1 MASEVQSTGR
11 GARVMNEFN
20 SKEGAN
26 LLAVAT
32 GAAVGALAI
41 YVLRTPGGRRL
52 LDTAIGLLDDFS
64 SECARFR
71 QAYTRAQVA
80 VSDGWQAA
88 KGSTMSSTG
97 GARETVF

>member
-1 MASEVQSTGR
+1 
-11 GARVMNEFN
+11 MNEFN

-26 LLAVAT
+26 LMAVAT
-32 GAAVGALAI
+32 GAAIGALAI
-41 YVLRTPGGRRL
+41 YVLRTPGGRKL

-97 GARETVF
+97 GGRETVF

>member
-1 MASEVQSTGR
+1 
-11 GARVMNEFN
+11 MNDFD
-20 SKEGAN
+20 SREGAN

-32 GAAVGALAI
+32 GAAIGALAI
-41 YVLRTPGGRRL
+41 YILRTPSGRRL

-71 QAYTRAQVA
+71 QAYTRAQIA

-88 KGSTMSSTG
+88 KSSTMSSTG
-97 GARETVF
+97 GGRETVF